1 MDDLSVRVRAAQRLA
16 KQQATRWHP
25 VGRELCFAGDF
36 HSGIGACD
44 GLSDNLEG

>member
-16 KQQATRWHP
+16 IQQTIRWHS